1 MQSQMLQAVEVIQ
14 MTKTK
19 YNEMLQELISNC
31 ESEIRINNE
40 TYSEHFNMNDKTVKD
55 SLVYVLSNS
64 NIEVSA
70 DDIELLKE

>member
-1 MQSQMLQAVEVIQ
+1 